1 MKKIIFIIISI
12 MLTSCSTDNLTNKV
26 KNKVKN
32 FGNNPCYDKAT
43 NTVKLGCKKD

>member
-1 MKKIIFIIISI
+1 

-26 KNKVKN
+26 KN
-32 FGNNPCYDKAT
+32 FGKNPCYDKAT